1 LNGIKTNRERLGI
14 NQRQLAELLGV
25 YPSTICMWEAGD
37 RKPSSDKLPEL
48 AKILGCSIDDLF
60 DNENG

>member
-1 LNGIKTNRERLGI
+1 MNGIKTNRERLGI

>member
-1 LNGIKTNRERLGI
+1 MNGIRTNRERLGI

-48 AKILGCSIDDLF
+48 AKILECSIDDLF
-60 DNENG
+60 DDENE